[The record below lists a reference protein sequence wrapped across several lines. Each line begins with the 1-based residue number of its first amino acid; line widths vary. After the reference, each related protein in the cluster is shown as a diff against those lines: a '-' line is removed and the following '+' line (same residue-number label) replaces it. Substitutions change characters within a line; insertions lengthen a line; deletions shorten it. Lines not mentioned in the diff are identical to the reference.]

1 MRQLKHHEQKLLK
14 KVNFLQWKSDQN
26 VREIKILRRYHVQ
39 GRDDY
44 IKYNKIAGVI
54 TKLTAKLKVLPPDDE
69 IRIKSTE
76 ALIDKLHNMGLIPTK
91 KSLTQ
96 CENIAVSAFCRRRL
110 PVVLVRLK
118 MCETLKEAVTFV
130 EQGHIR
136 VGPNVVTEP
145 AFHVTRNMED
155 FVTWVDSSKIR
166 RKVQKY
172 NDAVDDFDLLQA

>member
-1 MRQLKHHEQKLLK
+1 M
-14 KVNFLQWKSDQN
+14 
-26 VREIKILRRYHVQ
+26 VQ
-39 GRDDY
+39 
-44 IKYNKIAGVI
+44 
-54 TKLTAKLKVLPPDDE
+54 DE

-136 VGPNVVTEP
+136 VGKLLHFLRDRTL
-145 AFHVTRNMED
+145 F
-155 FVTWVDSSKIR
+155 SG
-166 RKVQKY
+166 
-172 NDAVDDFDLLQA
+172 DALGDDEKTGLDY